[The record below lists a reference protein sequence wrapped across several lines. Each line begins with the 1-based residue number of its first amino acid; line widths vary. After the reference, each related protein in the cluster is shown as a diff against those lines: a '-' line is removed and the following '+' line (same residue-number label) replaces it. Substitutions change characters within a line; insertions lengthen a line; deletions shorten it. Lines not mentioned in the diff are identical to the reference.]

1 MSFKTRVLDTLRSIF
16 VAHPSTKM
24 PHAMMNAADTNY
36 RKTSPG
42 FVLLL
47 FTRIAHHRIVFYTH
61 FTPSCRLLQRRS
73 FLRSGLNPML
83 PLTSFAGLSQMP
95 PSPTTPS
102 LKPQFRITSVSVT
115 ITI

>member
-24 PHAMMNAADTNY
+24 PHGMMNAADTIY

-47 FTRIAHHRIVFYTH
+47 FTRIARQTSSSTRILRHRVILYKELA
-61 FTPSCRLLQRRS
+61 SC
-73 FLRSGLNPML
+73 
-83 PLTSFAGLSQMP
+83 A
-95 PSPTTPS
+95 
-102 LKPQFRITSVSVT
+102 VA
-115 ITI
+115 